1 MEATN
6 EAILGWTRVAVL
18 LLGMGW
24 AAWMDHKARRVP
36 NEHWVVWAKPA
47 IFIWALDLMVQ
58 GADWTIYLTAAGA
71 VAYASVAV
79 FGRPTVRDAIAGS
92 WIDRVFLLW
101 YLAALVGVVAGA
113 LRYQSTSPMDVLLGE
128 GDPLGVLW
136 WRTFGVFFIVFF
148 IDAAWRLRLLHGG
161 ADAKALMWVTL
172 VFPSW
177 ATVPLPLAS
186 SDVASVVSLPVSV
199 ALLIWGGLAFLAIPF
214 IMMARNIRCGFIRG
228 FGDLKLAWHA
238 SMLPLDE
245 VEQRHVWLLSDTMD
259 MPDGSVQVVHHA
271 RAPRITP
278 SSDALA
284 AQVHRLRELG
294 VERVWVSFKM
304 PLLVFLFPA
313 VLPLVLLGDPTALFL
328 AWMM

>member
-1 MEATN
+1 
-6 EAILGWTRVAVL
+6 
-18 LLGMGW
+18 
-24 AAWMDHKARRVP
+24 
-36 NEHWVVWAKPA
+36 
-47 IFIWALDLMVQ
+47 
-58 GADWTIYLTAAGA
+58 
-71 VAYASVAV
+71 
-79 FGRPTVRDAIAGS
+79 
-92 WIDRVFLLW
+92 
-101 YLAALVGVVAGA
+101 
-113 LRYQSTSPMDVLLGE
+113 
-128 GDPLGVLW
+128 
-136 WRTFGVFFIVFF
+136 
-148 IDAAWRLRLLHGG
+148 
-161 ADAKALMWVTL
+161 
-172 VFPSW
+172 
-177 ATVPLPLAS
+177 
-186 SDVASVVSLPVSV
+186 
-199 ALLIWGGLAFLAIPF
+199 LLIWGGLAFLAIPF

-245 VEQRHVWLLSDTMD
+245 VEQRHVWLLSDTIE